1 MIQSAWNSLFDA
13 LKYIGLFVVVLY
25 YLFPGKFSLRDAN
38 GNASFMVYGIIIYVF
53 IWIVLSL
60 AYYFLNKKSNATTES
75 LWTIQPERIG
85 PGTILDINL
94 KEKRKQGKDE
104 LLTEG
109 DTMDFLAETFTFSFF
124 ISVDNASIENIR
136 GDSLKENNA
145 AFMKLIVIPG
155 AYSVE
160 VDPLHET
167 MRLLFKTYQTQ
178 DYEVEI
184 PTLKARRWHQILVT
198 VEGRTADIYQN
209 GILLKS
215 VALPNVISARPGK
228 PYLFMNADMF
238 ARFAFIQ
245 SFNRR
250 LKEQEV
256 IDNYRTNTDSIGV
269 PFFPKQNDNFLRL
282 PSFCIGIYCIG
293 SQRPKG
299 NALTTVNY
307 DYS

>member
-25 YLFPGKFSLRDAN
+25 YLFPDRFALRDAN
-38 GNASFMVYGIIIYVF
+38 GNASFIVYGIIIYVF
-53 IWIVLSL
+53 IWIVLTL
-60 AYYFLNKKSNATTES
+60 AYYFLNKKTNATTES
-75 LWTIQPERIG
+75 LWTVQPERLG
-85 PGTILDINL
+85 PGTVLDINL
-94 KEKRKQGKDE
+94 KEKRKQGKDD

-124 ISVDNASIENIR
+124 ISLDNASIENIR
-136 GDSLKENNA
+136 GDRLKDNDT
-145 AFMKLIVIPG
+145 FMKLIVIPG

-167 MRLLFKTYQTQ
+167 MRILFKTYQTKE
-178 DYEVEI
+178 YEVII
-184 PTLKARRWHQILVT
+184 PTLKARRWNQILVT
-198 VEGRTADIYQN
+198 VEGRIADIYQN

-228 PYLFMNADMF
+228 PYLFMNADLF

-256 IDNYRTNTDSIGV
+256 IENYRINTDSLGV
-269 PFFPKQNDNFLRL
+269 PFFPKPNDNFLRL